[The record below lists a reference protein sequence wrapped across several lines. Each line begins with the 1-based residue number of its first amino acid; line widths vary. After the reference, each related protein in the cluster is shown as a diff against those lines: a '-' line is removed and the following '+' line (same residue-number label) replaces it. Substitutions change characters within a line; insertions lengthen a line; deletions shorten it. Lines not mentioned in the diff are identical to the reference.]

1 MAGGWELVP
10 GALCLVASGW
20 WLVVGGWRLV
30 VGACFLLLTSAYL
43 LLLITSYVSRVD
55 AACSLLPLT
64 PYFLFLTY

>member
-1 MAGGWELVP
+1 
-10 GALCLVASGW
+10 
-20 WLVVGGWRLV
+20 VVGGWRLL
-30 VGACFLLLTSAYL
+30 VGACFLPPTSAYL